1 MWAMTALPLFGWA
14 VTLWLIFT
22 HERVTCFNYHA
33 VLAWLDSHELHH
45 EDDDGAEAGGAAH
58 QGGHGLRIRGRLRHI
73 RAVAQNMRD
82 RQRAAMAAS
91 PDGETCGERLW
102 RRAKGFFNCCE
113 CICFRK
119 CIHHQTTAPAQNV
132 FTLP

>member
-45 EDDDGAEAGGAAH
+45 EDDDGDSTH
-58 QGGHGLRIRGRLRHI
+58 VVFRYRSSTPPISLSLSLCSTPTDTLVRP
-73 RAVAQNMRD
+73 
-82 RQRAAMAAS
+82 S
-91 PDGETCGERLW
+91 PELS
-102 RRAKGFFNCCE
+102 RR
-113 CICFRK
+113 
-119 CIHHQTTAPAQNV
+119 
-132 FTLP
+132 